1 MKNWILPLAIALL
14 AAGTALAQASKT
26 SEPTPDLP
34 ALNDEFNASS
44 LSPGW
49 MQFHEVEGWPNKMRK
64 QDVNNSSKGHL
75 YFEPGTSG
83 WFGDQQ
89 APFLFKEVTG
99 DFDVRVRLKVSG
111 LKEAMPQSQWS
122 LAGLM
127 ARAPKKGGKDTWK
140 RGEENWLF
148 MTTGIAEELG
158 KPVIETK
165 KTINSRS
172 SLKLRPAKLDWIEM
186 RMVRVGPSFILLYK
200 YDQDKQWT
208 VQERFYNV
216 DMPQTLQVGLIG
228 YTNSYAVEN
237 KVKFGDTYTYNNT
250 IYDHLGNPDLAVR
263 ADYIRFLKPKVN
275 FGQTWLASVADN
287 NLTDYSL
294 SNEQLLKMLGD

>member
-1 MKNWILPLAIALL
+1 M
-14 AAGTALAQASKT
+14 
-26 SEPTPDLP
+26 
-34 ALNDEFNASS
+34 S
-44 LSPGW
+44 LRW
-49 MQFHEVEGWPNKMRK
+49 YHFHEEEGWPNKVRK
-64 QDVNNSSKGHL
+64 QDVGKTSKGHL

-89 APFLFKEVTG
+89 APFMYKEVSG
-99 DFDVRVRLKVSG
+99 DFDVRIRIKVEG
-111 LKEAMPQSQWS
+111 LKEKMPQTQWS

-127 ARAPKKGGKDTWK
+127 ARAPKKSGKDNWK

-165 KTINSRS
+165 KTINSCS

-186 RMVRVGPSFILLYK
+186 RLVRVGPSFILLYK
-200 YDQDKQWT
+200 YDGDKNWV

-216 DMPQTLQVGLIG
+216 DMPQMLQVGLIG
-228 YTNSYAVEN
+228 YSNSYAVDN
-237 KVKFGDTYTYNNT
+237 KIKFGDTFTYNNST
-250 IYDHLGNPDLAVR
+250 YDHLGNPDLAVR
-263 ADYIRFLKPKVN
+263 VDYIRFQQPKVQ
-275 FGQTWLASVADN
+275 FGKSWLSSVAEN

-294 SNEQLLKMLGD
+294 SNGELLKQLGD

>member
-1 MKNWILPLAIALL
+1 MKKVMLAAALL
-14 AAGTALAQASKT
+14 VAGAAAAQQNQAPVPTA
-26 SEPTPDLP
+26 DLP
-34 ALNDEFNASS
+34 ALNDEFNSSS
-44 LSPGW
+44 LTPGW
-49 MQFHEVEGWPNKMRK
+49 KHFHEVEGWPNKMLK
-64 QDVNNSSKGHL
+64 QDVSSTSNGHL
-75 YFEPGTSG
+75 YLEPGTSG

-99 DFDVRVRLKVSG
+99 DFDVRVRMKVSG
-111 LKEAMPQSQWS
+111 RKEAVPQSQWS

-127 ARAPKKGGKDTWK
+127 ARAPKRGGKDTWK

-148 MTTGIAEELG
+148 MTTGIAEEQG

-172 SLKLRPAKLDWIEM
+172 SLKLRPAKLDWVEL

-216 DMPQTLQVGLIG
+216 DMPQALQVGLIG
-228 YTNSYAVEN
+228 YTNSYAVDN
-237 KVKFGDTYTYNNT
+237 KIKFGDTYTYNSNT
-250 IYDHLGNPDLAVR
+250 YDHLGNPDLAVR
-263 ADYIRFLKPKVN
+263 IDYIRFQKPKVD
-275 FGQTWLASVADN
+275 FGKSWLASVAEN

-294 SNEQLLKMLGD
+294 SNEELLKMLGE